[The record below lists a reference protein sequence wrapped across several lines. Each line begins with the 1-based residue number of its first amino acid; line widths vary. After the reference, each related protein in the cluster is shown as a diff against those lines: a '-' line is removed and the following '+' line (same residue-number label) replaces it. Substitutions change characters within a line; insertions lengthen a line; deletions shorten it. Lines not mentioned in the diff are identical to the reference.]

1 MEELVESKQL
11 AELKNALELSLPWVQ
26 KLFPMDVMF
35 ALADVEHFLYYLP
48 GRQLD
53 VRLVEGAE
61 VPAAGGLRS
70 AMMSGE
76 FVSADVDAKIYGLP
90 FKSNTLPLRDEQNQ
104 IVGAI
109 TIGISLENQQ
119 VLTQAAEN
127 LATSSDEVRSAT
139 DNIAAS
145 AAQLNAEMQELKE
158 LGEKV
163 VTQLGQTTKALAFIR
178 QMADNSRLLSMNAS
192 IEAAHAG
199 EHGRGFSVVA
209 SEMRKMADSSS
220 DAAKEIES
228 TLASIQ
234 SSIGQLDQTLEVCL
248 EQSEQQAAA
257 SEQIAASMEQLSDS
271 ARDVRGIA
279 RLI

>member
-1 MEELVESKQL
+1 MEELVESKPL
-11 AELKNALELSLPWVQ
+11 ADLKNALELSLPLVQ

-35 ALADVEHFLYYLP
+35 ALADVERFLYYLP
-48 GRQLD
+48 GRELD

-61 VPAAGGLRS
+61 VPPAGGLRS
-70 AMMSGE
+70 AMNSGE

-90 FKSNTLPLRDEQNQ
+90 FKSNTLPLRDDQDN
-104 IVGAI
+104 VMGAI
-109 TIGISLENQQ
+109 TIGISLANQQ
-119 VLTQAAEN
+119 VLSQAAAN
-127 LATSSDEVRSAT
+127 LATSSEEVRSAT
-139 DNIAAS
+139 DSIAAS
-145 AAQLNAEMQELKE
+145 ATQLNTEMQALKE

-163 VTQLGQTTKALAFIR
+163 VSQLAQTTKALAYIR

-209 SEMRKMADSSS
+209 AEMRKMADSSS